1 MSIVLDDFGAKTAS
15 SVVLPQLPDQRTDRL
30 EHHGS
35 RLPCVQRVY
44 VRTDDF
50 RLAHRLLR
58 ELERQGFSATLL
70 AVNDPLPNPEAWW
83 FGLPKDVER
92 LGGNGVGLTLDDVE
106 EALAIWASVR
116 HGDTPPKQ
124 LVIGFDPGPRPGC
137 AYLSDGTL
145 LGKRVMETPKEAL
158 DFTEGLVQRM
168 KPKRVLVRVGNG
180 SPNHRDQLINM
191 VLARGY
197 HVEEVNEERT
207 SLGSPR
213 HAHGSSALKIATM
226 AGKPVHEQRELQA
239 SMGELRN
246 LQRISRQQS
255 KGRLTIS
262 LDTARQ
268 VSQGLLTMEQ
278 ALMQAGY
285 DAS

>member
-1 MSIVLDDFGAKTAS
+1 M
-15 SVVLPQLPDQRTDRL
+15 
-30 EHHGS
+30 
-35 RLPCVQRVY
+35 QRVY

-58 ELERQGFSATLL
+58 ELEHQGFAPTLL
-70 AVNDPLPNPEAWW
+70 SIDESLPQPEAWW

-92 LGGNGVGLTLDDVE
+92 LGGNGVGLTLEDVKDV
-106 EALAIWASVR
+106 LAIWASAR
-116 HGDTPPKQ
+116 QGDTPPKQ

-145 LGKRVMETPKEAL
+145 LGKRVMESPKEAL
-158 DFTEGLVQRM
+158 NFAEGLIQRM
-168 KPKRVLVRVGNG
+168 NPETVLVRIGDG

-207 SLGSPR
+207 SLGSSR

-226 AGKPVHEQRELQA
+226 AGKPVHEQRELEA

-268 VSQGLLTMEQ
+268 VSQGILTMEQ
-278 ALMQAGY
+278 ALLQAGY
-285 DAS
+285 DASS